1 MARLRRGSA
10 FAVYLSGPRD
20 RRRSCAVQVF
30 LPWAKILAEAEFTS
44 AEHFNFSRNPK
55 KEGHDGCR
63 VLLFWSGQRGS
74 NSLPGIPR
82 MAGRH
87 SQAPCL
93 TSDPI
98 APSARGGGSEFAPI
112 ISGPKG
118 RRRSCAVQVF
128 LPWAKILAE
137 AEFTS
142 AEHFNFSRN
151 PKKEGHDGC
160 RVLLFW
166 SGQRGSNSLPG
177 IPRMAGRHSQ
187 APCLTSDPIAP
198 SARGGGS
205 EFASCAKNRTSEI
218 GCPVSLWSGQRGSN
232 SLPPPWQ
239 GGALPDELCPRNK
252 GYSTRETP
260 ACQDSSVRFSVF
272 SSAESPASPPITN
285 SISPTGPC
293 AG

>member
-44 AEHFNFSRNPK
+44 AEHFNFPRNPK
-55 KEGHDGCR
+55 KKDTTAVVSFFLG
-63 VLLFWSGQRGS
+63 
-74 NSLPGIPR
+74 
-82 MAGRH
+82 AGNE
-87 SQAPCL
+87 
-93 TSDPI
+93 
-98 APSARGGGSEFAPI
+98 ARTRFPASREWLAAI
-112 ISGPKG
+112 
-118 RRRSCAVQVF
+118 RRSPASPLIKTRLRRGV
-128 LPWAKILAE
+128 E
-137 AEFTS
+137 AACS
-142 AEHFNFSRN
+142 
-151 PKKEGHDGC
+151 P
-160 RVLLFW
+160 
-166 SGQRGSNSLPG
+166 
-177 IPRMAGRHSQ
+177 
-187 APCLTSDPIAP
+187 SD
-198 SARGGGS
+198 
-205 EFASCAKNRTSEI
+205 EKNRTPNS